1 VCSHRA
7 LCNCSDLVPLFCPLT
22 LHQHGSVGF
31 PKNSD
36 VSFVTS
42 NFQVYFTTWLIDAEK
57 VKKQRN
63 VNSAYRKKL
72 RQQHF
77 TFRLTPRFKSHQSLF
92 LSCHKTLLLT
102 FTLIWTSACY
112 LSSQNVHIYRIGASL
127 IMPSYRRQGAPW
139 RQCSM
144 VFKSAA
150 WYSKPDADT
159 TNTELLINRDG
170 SQENVCL
177 VR

>member
-1 VCSHRA
+1 
-7 LCNCSDLVPLFCPLT
+7 
-22 LHQHGSVGF
+22 
-31 PKNSD
+31 
-36 VSFVTS
+36 VTS

-57 VKKQRN
+57 VKKQKN

-112 LSSQNVHIYRIGASL
+112 LSSQKVHSSHRRIAHHAISQAA
-127 IMPSYRRQGAPW
+127 RQGAPS

-144 VFKSAA
+144 VFKNPMRTQRTQNYLSTGMDHKRMCD
-150 WYSKPDADT
+150 WFV
-159 TNTELLINRDG
+159 E
-170 SQENVCL
+170 VCRL
-177 VR
+177 GAR